1 MFVDDKMISCVAENG
16 DQAIHQLNKALK
28 ELYPWCLNNR
38 IAPFPRKSESML
50 LSKTCAVGPIPPV
63 TIGGCFVKLVIKSR
77 LRGVIVDDGLT
88 WITQLSEVKKSFFFL
103 ITKIVTYLLPWQTR
117 LNPFFVQCN
126 PAIELLREN
135 D

>member
-16 DQAIHQLNKALK
+16 DQAIQQLNKALK

-50 LSKTCAVGPIPPV
+50 LSKTSAVGPIPPV

-77 LRGVIVDDGLT
+77 LRGVTVDDGLT
-88 WITQLSEVKKSFFFL
+88 WIPQLSEVKKSFSNKNNPL
-103 ITKIVTYLLPWQTR
+103 II
-117 LNPFFVQCN
+117 
-126 PAIELLREN
+126 
-135 D
+135 